1 MKIKT
6 ITTFIIS
13 ICIANPIFCQDTSQN
28 QKLSQEH
35 TYDVSPSSGN
45 FSHSSRSK
53 SSKPHIYRDTR
64 LGSSSSLYNT
74 YKKNDYGAGA
84 VTTNPNKGS
93 GGIASYPDFHADSSK
108 TTNKIHGD
116 TRLGSSSPLYDTYKK
131 NDKGAGAV
139 TTNPH
144 KGRGRNSAPYTPDS
158 TTNGK

>member
-35 TYDVSPSSGN
+35 TYQVSPSSNN
-45 FSHSSRSK
+45 FSH

-64 LGSSSSLYNT
+64 LGSSSPRYNT

-84 VTTNPNKGS
+84 ITTNPNKGS
-93 GGIASYPDFHADSSK
+93 GGIATYPDFHADSSK
-108 TTNKIHGD
+108 TTNKIYRD
-116 TRLGSSSPLYDTYKK
+116 TRLGSSSPLYNTYKK
-131 NDKGAGAV
+131 NDRGAGAI

-144 KGRGRNSAPYTPDS
+144 KGSGESSAPYIRDS
-158 TTNGK
+158 TKNPK